1 MASIEELKALSILE
15 VAESLGMSL
24 QRTGS
29 YTYAW
34 EEHDSF
40 TINVRENYFNWF
52 ARSNGGDVIKMVQVV
67 QEELTG
73 EKLSFK
79 QAKHFLEEGSFD
91 VVDVTSVPE
100 KEPFSYYL
108 EPYETKFIEA
118 REYLKEV
125 RGLSDE
131 TINFFSEKGVLA
143 QATKKIGNYYEP
155 IIVFKSL
162 NSQNEVIGASLQGI
176 RENNDLY
183 ERGRLKQI
191 MRASDGLTG
200 MHIDIGQPKR
210 LVFAEAPIDL
220 MSYYELH
227 KGELSDVRLIAMDG
241 LKEST
246 ISRHVAELLYELGE
260 IKAQVKPENYSTFLS
275 QTAEVTDFF
284 KDGKH
289 QELITLAVDNDTA
302 GHTFINRLADKGI
315 SFSSDLPS
323 MPADKDKMDWNDALK
338 ESKEKALDR
347 SQEPIN
353 NIGGELINRNSGYLE
368 GEPSRTAPQPEEPKA
383 QPDFPANIQ
392 LYFNIER
399 PKKSSVRL
407 RKGYHYASNKDIRF
421 LNRYADDIQ
430 KSASWYLQELANSK
444 VTYFYQD
451 KEDVQMLQV
460 NFEKHHWMHLTGIAP
475 VYSDWVDNLSEQ
487 FIEDVAAG
495 KGNFA
500 NLSLGL
506 GFRDKVK
513 LMPLLPEIFETDSF
527 VFDDLSSVEK
537 MGRLDVANAIRSDD
551 RDVML
556 AFRTD
561 DSSSFPATLLK
572 PNQTLNVELDALN
585 QEKTILG
592 VFIEKNNEIKTLSVN
607 KEFVVDGGQQ
617 MLETLIQNQEL
628 GLFKEDLTM
637 AEPFTDVQ
645 KEHIR
650 EFFKTRISDVK
661 TDYIYLNSGQEETAY
676 YLDGYLF
683 AHQYAELVPLSQN
696 QQVEALM
703 SRLVS
708 DDGREFDEIELGF
721 TINRI
726 DQDFLKDKFGYNP
739 DASIEDYRQS
749 EKNIDR
755 IQAKE
760 EEAFLQSIDRENFT
774 KVLSLVKD
782 SDAWTVFH
790 LKTDEELGVST
801 NQVYDFIDRYLD
813 PNHDLDYGF
822 DSQFFSNLKTEDLL
836 KIAEEKGLYLNQE
849 KRANIAQLRENK
861 GEAVLPTVKQ
871 EITEYKLEP
880 HWASANEIKADSF
893 EELKM
898 KFLEQMDQHIELEK
912 EFTASSVEFQ
922 KDRHSIAMGVWSD
935 KQILKYMRD
944 DSFDFEVNGFR
955 IESSLDDNPYDL
967 LDSISEDGK
976 LFDEVIY
983 NEIQKGMKEYQ
994 RVQAEKMHQAQ
1005 VRKEELERD
1014 TDGDGIPDDV
1024 ERNMGTN
1031 PYSPDTDGDG
1041 KSDQEEISYGSN
1053 PLAADNSKNENLSSS
1068 GQQKT
1073 VAELIAVKDS
1083 KGLAQVLKEGVKDY
1097 FKSDT
1102 YKQYLLAM
1110 SKFHNYSPLNIQMI
1124 LRQNPRASHV
1134 ASFKKW
1140 KDEFSRSVNK
1150 GEKALRI
1157 FAPIT
1162 VKKRDPKT
1170 NEPLL
1175 DKDGKEITYTSFKLV
1190 PVFDVSQTDGKELPK
1205 PVYELKGSYQ
1215 DYGNL
1220 YKSAKEV
1227 SEANGVPISFSENTK
1242 GAKGYYS
1249 PVSNEIVIKKGLS
1262 EQHTLKTIFHE
1273 MAHSDLHNFEKRA
1286 ETPFNLST
1294 AELQAESVAFV
1305 VSSHYGLDTS
1315 EYSFGYLASWT
1326 QDPKGLSDLEGQIK
1340 IVQKEAD
1347 SLISRIDQALEKYQS
1362 KELTKDAFQQKLDRL
1377 KEQSKEQILESKEK
1391 ETAKDELKKA
1401 QKSDNQLNL

>member
-1 MASIEELKALSILE
+1 MASVEELKRLSILD
-15 VAESLGMSL
+15 VAASLGIQL
-24 QRTGS
+24 KRTGS
-29 YTYAW
+29 HTYSW
-34 EEHDSF
+34 VEHDSF
-40 TINVRENYFNWF
+40 TINAQENYFNWF
-52 ARSNGGDVIKMVQVV
+52 ARSKGGDVFNMVQVV

-73 EKLSFK
+73 QQISFK
-79 QAKHFLEEGSFD
+79 EAKHFLEEGNFEVFD
-91 VVDVTSVPE
+91 SSKIPE
-100 KEPFSYYL
+100 KEPFKNYL
-108 EPYETKFIEA
+108 EPYETEFTEA
-118 REYLKEV
+118 RSYLKDV

-131 TINFFSEKGVLA
+131 TIDFFGEKGVLA
-143 QATKKIGNYYEP
+143 QATKKTGNYYEP

-162 NSQNEVIGASLQGI
+162 NGQNEVVGASLQGI
-176 RENNDLY
+176 RENHDLY

-227 KGELSDVRLIAMDG
+227 KGELSEVRLIAMDG

-302 GHTFINRLADKGI
+302 GNTFINRLADKGI

-323 MPADKDKMDWNDALK
+323 MPAGRDKMDWNDALK

-347 SQEPIN
+347 SQKPNN

-383 QPDFPANIQ
+383 QPDFPANVQ
-392 LYFNIER
+392 LYFNIDR

-407 RKGYHYASNKDIRF
+407 RKGYHYATNKDIRF

-592 VFIEKNNEIKTLSVN
+592 VFVEKNNEIKTLSVN

-617 MLETLIQNQEL
+617 MLETLKQHQGTEILKENLSMPENQEQNVL
-628 GLFKEDLTM
+628 DRFQQNSKKERSNQTISTVYRSSGIEHGTFDEFKEFVLNKLELPKTKSEFGEEYDLIKATLS
-637 AEPFTDVQ
+637 Q
-645 KEHIR
+645 
-650 EFFKTRISDVK
+650 
-661 TDYIYLNSGQEETAY
+661 
-676 YLDGYLF
+676 
-683 AHQYAELVPLSQN
+683 PLSPKMFIEHSMHSTLESIESIN
-696 QQVEALM
+696 GFEIRTPFDLEALN
-703 SRLVS
+703 
-708 DDGREFDEIELGF
+708 DDGTLNMNKVENVLAERESQLEKDQAMDRALEAYEAQQEVLIEQ
-721 TINRI
+721 N
-726 DQDFLKDKFGYNP
+726 
-739 DASIEDYRQS
+739 
-749 EKNIDR
+749 EKWGI
-755 IQAKE
+755 AE
-760 EEAFLQSIDRENFT
+760 FE
-774 KVLSLVKD
+774 KD
-782 SDAWTVFH
+782 S
-790 LKTDEELGVST
+790 
-801 NQVYDFIDRYLD
+801 
-813 PNHDLDYGF
+813 
-822 DSQFFSNLKTEDLL
+822 
-836 KIAEEKGLYLNQE
+836 
-849 KRANIAQLRENK
+849 
-861 GEAVLPTVKQ
+861 
-871 EITEYKLEP
+871 
-880 HWASANEIKADSF
+880 
-893 EELKM
+893 
-898 KFLEQMDQHIELEK
+898 
-912 EFTASSVEFQ
+912 
-922 KDRHSIAMGVWSD
+922 
-935 KQILKYMRD
+935 
-944 DSFDFEVNGFR
+944 
-955 IESSLDDNPYDL
+955 
-967 LDSISEDGK
+967 
-976 LFDEVIY
+976 
-983 NEIQKGMKEYQ
+983 
-994 RVQAEKMHQAQ
+994 
-1005 VRKEELERD
+1005 
-1014 TDGDGIPDDV
+1014 DGDGIPDVV

-1053 PLAADNSKNENLSSS
+1053 PLASDNSNNENISSS

-1073 VAELIAVKDS
+1073 VAELIAEKDS

-1124 LRQNPRASHV
+1124 LRQNPRASYV

-1175 DKDGKEITYTSFKLV
+1175 DKDGNEQTYTSFKLV

-1227 SEANGVPISFSENTK
+1227 SEANGISISFSENTK

-1273 MAHSDLHNFEKRA
+1273 MAHSDLHNLEKRA

-1377 KEQSKEQILESKEK
+1377 KEQSKEQTLESKEK
-1391 ETAKDELKKA
+1391 ETAKDEIKKA
-1401 QKSDNQLNL
+1401 EKSDNQLNL

>member
-1 MASIEELKALSILE
+1 MASVEELKRLSILD
-15 VAESLGMSL
+15 VAASLGIQL
-24 QRTGS
+24 KRTGS
-29 YTYAW
+29 HTYSW
-34 EEHDSF
+34 DEHDSF
-40 TINVRENYFNWF
+40 TINAQENYFNWF
-52 ARSNGGDVIKMVQVV
+52 ARSKGGDVFNMVQVV

-73 EKLSFK
+73 QQVSFK
-79 QAKHFLEEGSFD
+79 EAKHFLEEGNFEVFD
-91 VVDVTSVPE
+91 SSKIPE
-100 KEPFSYYL
+100 KEPFKYYL
-108 EPYETKFIEA
+108 EPYETEFTEA
-118 REYLKEV
+118 RSFLKDV

-131 TINFFSEKGVLA
+131 TIDFFGEKGVLA
-143 QATKKIGNYYEP
+143 QATKKTGNYYEP

-176 RENNDLY
+176 RENHDLY

-227 KGELSDVRLIAMDG
+227 KGELSDVRLVAMDG

-260 IKAQVKPENYSTFLS
+260 IKAKVKPENYSTFLS

-302 GHTFINRLADKGI
+302 GHTFIDRLADKGI

-323 MPADKDKMDWNDALK
+323 MPADRDKMDWNDALK
-338 ESKEKALDR
+338 ESKVKALDR
-347 SQEPIN
+347 SQEPNN

-383 QPDFPANIQ
+383 QPDFPANVQ

-407 RKGYHYASNKDIRF
+407 RKGYHYATNKDIRF

-592 VFIEKNNEIKTLSVN
+592 VFVEKNNEIKTLSVN

-617 MLETLIQNQEL
+617 MLETLKQHQGIEILKENLSMPENQ
-628 GLFKEDLTM
+628 
-637 AEPFTDVQ
+637 A
-645 KEHIR
+645 
-650 EFFKTRISDVK
+650 
-661 TDYIYLNSGQEETAY
+661 
-676 YLDGYLF
+676 
-683 AHQYAELVPLSQN
+683 
-696 QQVEALM
+696 
-703 SRLVS
+703 
-708 DDGREFDEIELGF
+708 
-721 TINRI
+721 
-726 DQDFLKDKFGYNP
+726 
-739 DASIEDYRQS
+739 QS
-749 EKNIDR
+749 
-755 IQAKE
+755 
-760 EEAFLQSIDRENFT
+760 
-774 KVLSLVKD
+774 
-782 SDAWTVFH
+782 
-790 LKTDEELGVST
+790 
-801 NQVYDFIDRYLD
+801 
-813 PNHDLDYGF
+813 
-822 DSQFFSNLKTEDLL
+822 
-836 KIAEEKGLYLNQE
+836 
-849 KRANIAQLRENK
+849 LRERV
-861 GEAVLPTVKQ
+861 EQIQREDQERKQ
-871 EITEYKLEP
+871 ALAK
-880 HWASANEIKADSF
+880 
-893 EELKM
+893 
-898 KFLEQMDQHIELEK
+898 
-912 EFTASSVEFQ
+912 
-922 KDRHSIAMGVWSD
+922 
-935 KQILKYMRD
+935 
-944 DSFDFEVNGFR
+944 
-955 IESSLDDNPYDL
+955 
-967 LDSISEDGK
+967 
-976 LFDEVIY
+976 
-983 NEIQKGMKEYQ
+983 
-994 RVQAEKMHQAQ
+994 
-1005 VRKEELERD
+1005 KEELERD
-1014 TDGDGIPDDV
+1014 TDGDGIPDAV

-1073 VAELIAVKDS
+1073 VAELIAAKDS

-1124 LRQNPRASHV
+1124 LRQNPNASHV

-1162 VKKRDPKT
+1162 VKKRNPKT

-1175 DKDGKEITYTSFKLV
+1175 DKDGKEIAYTSFKLV

-1273 MAHSDLHNFEKRA
+1273 MAHSDLHNFEKQA
-1286 ETPFNLST
+1286 ENKFNSST

-1315 EYSFGYLASWT
+1315 EYSFGYLAGWT

-1377 KEQSKEQILESKEK
+1377 KEQSKEQTLESKEK

>member
-1 MASIEELKALSILE
+1 MASVEELKRLSILD
-15 VAESLGMSL
+15 VAASLGIQLKRS
-24 QRTGS
+24 GS
-29 YTYAW
+29 HTYSW
-34 EEHDSF
+34 DEHDSF
-40 TINVRENYFNWF
+40 TINTQENYFNWF
-52 ARSNGGDVIKMVQVV
+52 ARSKGGDVFDMVRVV

-73 EKLSFK
+73 QQVSFK
-79 QAKHFLEEGSFD
+79 EAKHFLEEGNFEVFD
-91 VVDVTSVPE
+91 SSKIPE
-100 KEPFSYYL
+100 KEPFKYYL
-108 EPYETKFIEA
+108 EPYETEFTEA
-118 REYLKEV
+118 RSYLKDV

-131 TINFFSEKGVLA
+131 TIDYFGEKGVLA
-143 QATKKIGNYYEP
+143 QATKKTGNYYEP

-176 RENNDLY
+176 RENHDLY

-227 KGELSDVRLIAMDG
+227 KGELSDVRLVAMDG

-302 GHTFINRLADKGI
+302 GHTFIDRLADKGI

-323 MPADKDKMDWNDALK
+323 MPADRDKMDWNDALK

-347 SQEPIN
+347 SQEPNN

-383 QPDFPANIQ
+383 QPDFPANVQ

-407 RKGYHYASNKDIRF
+407 RKGYHYATNKDIRF

-592 VFIEKNNEIKTLSVN
+592 VFVEKNNEIKTLSVN

-617 MLETLIQNQEL
+617 MLETLKQHQRIEILKENLSMPENQ
-628 GLFKEDLTM
+628 
-637 AEPFTDVQ
+637 A
-645 KEHIR
+645 
-650 EFFKTRISDVK
+650 
-661 TDYIYLNSGQEETAY
+661 
-676 YLDGYLF
+676 
-683 AHQYAELVPLSQN
+683 
-696 QQVEALM
+696 
-703 SRLVS
+703 
-708 DDGREFDEIELGF
+708 
-721 TINRI
+721 
-726 DQDFLKDKFGYNP
+726 
-739 DASIEDYRQS
+739 QS
-749 EKNIDR
+749 
-755 IQAKE
+755 
-760 EEAFLQSIDRENFT
+760 
-774 KVLSLVKD
+774 
-782 SDAWTVFH
+782 
-790 LKTDEELGVST
+790 
-801 NQVYDFIDRYLD
+801 
-813 PNHDLDYGF
+813 
-822 DSQFFSNLKTEDLL
+822 
-836 KIAEEKGLYLNQE
+836 
-849 KRANIAQLRENK
+849 LRERV
-861 GEAVLPTVKQ
+861 EQIQREDQERKQ
-871 EITEYKLEP
+871 ALAK
-880 HWASANEIKADSF
+880 
-893 EELKM
+893 
-898 KFLEQMDQHIELEK
+898 
-912 EFTASSVEFQ
+912 
-922 KDRHSIAMGVWSD
+922 
-935 KQILKYMRD
+935 
-944 DSFDFEVNGFR
+944 
-955 IESSLDDNPYDL
+955 
-967 LDSISEDGK
+967 
-976 LFDEVIY
+976 
-983 NEIQKGMKEYQ
+983 
-994 RVQAEKMHQAQ
+994 
-1005 VRKEELERD
+1005 KEELERD
-1014 TDGDGIPDDV
+1014 TDGDGIPDAV

-1068 GQQKT
+1068 GQKKT
-1073 VAELIAVKDS
+1073 VAELIAAKDS

-1124 LRQNPRASHV
+1124 LKQNPNASYV

-1175 DKDGKEITYTSFKLV
+1175 DKDGNEQTYTSFKLV

-1377 KEQSKEQILESKEK
+1377 KEQSKEQTLESKEK

-1401 QKSDNQLNL
+1401 EKSDNQLNL

>member
-1 MASIEELKALSILE
+1 MASVEELKRLSILD
-15 VAESLGMSL
+15 VAASLGIQL
-24 QRTGS
+24 KRIGS
-29 YTYAW
+29 HTYSW
-34 EEHDSF
+34 DEHDSF
-40 TINVRENYFNWF
+40 TINAQENYFNWF
-52 ARSNGGDVIKMVQVV
+52 ARSKGGDVFNMVQVV

-73 EKLSFK
+73 QQVSFK
-79 QAKHFLEEGSFD
+79 EAKHFLEEGNFEVFD
-91 VVDVTSVPE
+91 SNKIPE
-100 KEPFSYYL
+100 KEPFKYYL
-108 EPYETKFIEA
+108 EPYETEFTEA
-118 REYLKEV
+118 RSYLKDV

-131 TINFFSEKGVLA
+131 TIDYFGEKGVLA
-143 QATKKIGNYYEP
+143 QATKKTGNYYEP

-176 RENNDLY
+176 RENHDLY

-227 KGELSDVRLIAMDG
+227 KGELTDVRLVAMDG

-260 IKAQVKPENYSTFLS
+260 IKAKVKPENYSTFLS

-302 GHTFINRLADKGI
+302 GHTFIDRLADKGI

-323 MPADKDKMDWNDALK
+323 MPADRDKMDWNDALK
-338 ESKEKALDR
+338 ESKVKALDR
-347 SQEPIN
+347 SQEPNN

-383 QPDFPANIQ
+383 QPDFPANVQ

-407 RKGYHYASNKDIRF
+407 RKGYHYATNKDIRF

-475 VYSDWVDNLSEQ
+475 VYSDWVENLSEQ

-592 VFIEKNNEIKTLSVN
+592 VFVEKNNEIKTLSVN

-617 MLETLIQNQEL
+617 MLETLKQHQGIEILKENLSMPENQ
-628 GLFKEDLTM
+628 
-637 AEPFTDVQ
+637 A
-645 KEHIR
+645 
-650 EFFKTRISDVK
+650 
-661 TDYIYLNSGQEETAY
+661 
-676 YLDGYLF
+676 
-683 AHQYAELVPLSQN
+683 
-696 QQVEALM
+696 
-703 SRLVS
+703 
-708 DDGREFDEIELGF
+708 
-721 TINRI
+721 
-726 DQDFLKDKFGYNP
+726 
-739 DASIEDYRQS
+739 QS
-749 EKNIDR
+749 
-755 IQAKE
+755 
-760 EEAFLQSIDRENFT
+760 
-774 KVLSLVKD
+774 
-782 SDAWTVFH
+782 
-790 LKTDEELGVST
+790 
-801 NQVYDFIDRYLD
+801 
-813 PNHDLDYGF
+813 
-822 DSQFFSNLKTEDLL
+822 
-836 KIAEEKGLYLNQE
+836 
-849 KRANIAQLRENK
+849 LRERV
-861 GEAVLPTVKQ
+861 EQIQREDQ
-871 EITEYKLEP
+871 ER
-880 HWASANEIKADSF
+880 
-893 EELKM
+893 
-898 KFLEQMDQHIELEK
+898 Q
-912 EFTASSVEFQ
+912 
-922 KDRHSIAMGVWSD
+922 
-935 KQILKYMRD
+935 
-944 DSFDFEVNGFR
+944 
-955 IESSLDDNPYDL
+955 
-967 LDSISEDGK
+967 
-976 LFDEVIY
+976 
-983 NEIQKGMKEYQ
+983 
-994 RVQAEKMHQAQ
+994 QALAK
-1005 VRKEELERD
+1005 KEELERD
-1014 TDGDGIPDDV
+1014 SDGDGIPDAV

-1073 VAELIAVKDS
+1073 VAELIAAKDS

-1124 LRQNPRASHV
+1124 LRQNPNASYV

-1205 PVYELKGSYQ
+1205 PIYELKGSYQ

-1227 SEANGVPISFSENTK
+1227 SAAKGVPISFSEDTK

-1273 MAHSDLHNFEKRA
+1273 MAHSDLHNLEKRA

-1326 QDPKGLSDLEGQIK
+1326 QDPKGFSDLEGQIK

-1377 KEQSKEQILESKEK
+1377 KEQSKEQTLESKEK

>member
-1 MASIEELKALSILE
+1 MASVEELKRLSILD
-15 VAESLGMSL
+15 VAASLGIQL
-24 QRTGS
+24 KRTGS
-29 YTYAW
+29 HTYSW
-34 EEHDSF
+34 DEHDSF
-40 TINVRENYFNWF
+40 TINTQENYFNWF
-52 ARSNGGDVIKMVQVV
+52 ARSKGGDVFDMVRVV

-73 EKLSFK
+73 QQVSFK
-79 QAKHFLEEGSFD
+79 EAKHFLEEGNFEVFD
-91 VVDVTSVPE
+91 SSKIPE
-100 KEPFSYYL
+100 KEPFKYYL
-108 EPYETKFIEA
+108 EPYETEFTEA
-118 REYLKEV
+118 RSYLKDV

-131 TINFFSEKGVLA
+131 TIDFFGEKGVLA
-143 QATKKIGNYYEP
+143 QATKKTGNYYEP

-176 RENNDLY
+176 RENHDLY

-227 KGELSDVRLIAMDG
+227 KGELSDVRLVAMDG

-275 QTAEVTDFF
+275 QTAEVTNFF

-302 GHTFINRLADKGI
+302 GHTFIDRLADKGI
-315 SFSSDLPS
+315 SFSSDLPL
-323 MPADKDKMDWNDALK
+323 MPADRDKMDWNDALK
-338 ESKEKALDR
+338 GSKEKALDR
-347 SQEPIN
+347 SQEPNN

-383 QPDFPANIQ
+383 QPDFPANVQ

-407 RKGYHYASNKDIRF
+407 RKGYHYATNKDIRF

-572 PNQTLNVELDALN
+572 PNQTLNVDLDALN

-592 VFIEKNNEIKTLSVN
+592 VFVEKNNEIKTLSVN

-617 MLETLIQNQEL
+617 MLETLKQHQGIEILKENLSMPENQ
-628 GLFKEDLTM
+628 
-637 AEPFTDVQ
+637 A
-645 KEHIR
+645 
-650 EFFKTRISDVK
+650 
-661 TDYIYLNSGQEETAY
+661 
-676 YLDGYLF
+676 
-683 AHQYAELVPLSQN
+683 
-696 QQVEALM
+696 
-703 SRLVS
+703 
-708 DDGREFDEIELGF
+708 
-721 TINRI
+721 
-726 DQDFLKDKFGYNP
+726 
-739 DASIEDYRQS
+739 QS
-749 EKNIDR
+749 
-755 IQAKE
+755 
-760 EEAFLQSIDRENFT
+760 
-774 KVLSLVKD
+774 
-782 SDAWTVFH
+782 
-790 LKTDEELGVST
+790 
-801 NQVYDFIDRYLD
+801 
-813 PNHDLDYGF
+813 
-822 DSQFFSNLKTEDLL
+822 
-836 KIAEEKGLYLNQE
+836 
-849 KRANIAQLRENK
+849 LRERV
-861 GEAVLPTVKQ
+861 EQIQREDQ
-871 EITEYKLEP
+871 ER
-880 HWASANEIKADSF
+880 
-893 EELKM
+893 
-898 KFLEQMDQHIELEK
+898 Q
-912 EFTASSVEFQ
+912 
-922 KDRHSIAMGVWSD
+922 
-935 KQILKYMRD
+935 
-944 DSFDFEVNGFR
+944 
-955 IESSLDDNPYDL
+955 
-967 LDSISEDGK
+967 
-976 LFDEVIY
+976 
-983 NEIQKGMKEYQ
+983 
-994 RVQAEKMHQAQ
+994 QALAQ
-1005 VRKEELERD
+1005 KEELERD
-1014 TDGDGIPDDV
+1014 SDGDGIPDAV

-1053 PLAADNSKNENLSSS
+1053 PLASDNSKNENLSSS

-1073 VAELIAVKDS
+1073 VAELIAAKDS

-1124 LRQNPRASHV
+1124 LRQNPRASYV

-1205 PVYELKGSYQ
+1205 PVYELKGSYK

-1273 MAHSDLHNFEKRA
+1273 MAHSDLHNLEKRA

-1305 VSSHYGLDTS
+1305 VASHYGLDTS
-1315 EYSFGYLASWT
+1315 EYSFGYLANWT
-1326 QDPKGLSDLEGQIK
+1326 QDPRGLSDLEGQIK

-1347 SLISRIDQALEKYQS
+1347 SLIARIDQALEKYQS
-1362 KELTKDAFQQKLDRL
+1362 KELTKDAFQKKLDRL
-1377 KEQSKEQILESKEK
+1377 KEQSKEQTLESKEK
-1391 ETAKDELKKA
+1391 ETAKDEIKKA
-1401 QKSDNQLNL
+1401 EKSNNQLNL

>member
-1 MASIEELKALSILE
+1 MASVEELKRLSILD
-15 VAESLGMSL
+15 VAASLGIQLKRS
-24 QRTGS
+24 GS
-29 YTYAW
+29 HTYSW
-34 EEHDSF
+34 DEHDSF
-40 TINVRENYFNWF
+40 TINAQENYFNWF
-52 ARSNGGDVIKMVQVV
+52 ARSKGGDVFDMVRVV

-73 EKLSFK
+73 QQVSFK
-79 QAKHFLEEGSFD
+79 EAKHFLEEGNFEVFD
-91 VVDVTSVPE
+91 SSKIPE
-100 KEPFSYYL
+100 KEPFKYYL
-108 EPYETKFIEA
+108 EPYETEFTEA
-118 REYLKEV
+118 RSYLKDV

-131 TINFFSEKGVLA
+131 TIDFFGEKGVFA
-143 QATKKIGNYYEP
+143 QATKKTGNYYEP

-176 RENNDLY
+176 RENHDLY

-227 KGELSDVRLIAMDG
+227 KGELSDVRLVAMDG

-302 GHTFINRLADKGI
+302 GHTFIDRLADKGI

-323 MPADKDKMDWNDALK
+323 MPAGRDKMDWNDALK

-383 QPDFPANIQ
+383 QPDFPANVQ

-407 RKGYHYASNKDIRF
+407 RKGYHYATNKDIRF

-475 VYSDWVDNLSEQ
+475 VYSNWVDNLSEQ

-592 VFIEKNNEIKTLSVN
+592 VFVEKNNEIKTLSVN

-617 MLETLIQNQEL
+617 MLETLKQHQGIEILKENLSMPENQ
-628 GLFKEDLTM
+628 
-637 AEPFTDVQ
+637 A
-645 KEHIR
+645 
-650 EFFKTRISDVK
+650 
-661 TDYIYLNSGQEETAY
+661 
-676 YLDGYLF
+676 
-683 AHQYAELVPLSQN
+683 
-696 QQVEALM
+696 
-703 SRLVS
+703 
-708 DDGREFDEIELGF
+708 
-721 TINRI
+721 
-726 DQDFLKDKFGYNP
+726 
-739 DASIEDYRQS
+739 QS
-749 EKNIDR
+749 
-755 IQAKE
+755 
-760 EEAFLQSIDRENFT
+760 
-774 KVLSLVKD
+774 
-782 SDAWTVFH
+782 
-790 LKTDEELGVST
+790 
-801 NQVYDFIDRYLD
+801 
-813 PNHDLDYGF
+813 
-822 DSQFFSNLKTEDLL
+822 
-836 KIAEEKGLYLNQE
+836 
-849 KRANIAQLRENK
+849 LRERV
-861 GEAVLPTVKQ
+861 EQIQREDQERKQ
-871 EITEYKLEP
+871 ALAK
-880 HWASANEIKADSF
+880 
-893 EELKM
+893 
-898 KFLEQMDQHIELEK
+898 
-912 EFTASSVEFQ
+912 
-922 KDRHSIAMGVWSD
+922 
-935 KQILKYMRD
+935 
-944 DSFDFEVNGFR
+944 
-955 IESSLDDNPYDL
+955 
-967 LDSISEDGK
+967 
-976 LFDEVIY
+976 
-983 NEIQKGMKEYQ
+983 
-994 RVQAEKMHQAQ
+994 
-1005 VRKEELERD
+1005 KEELERD
-1014 TDGDGIPDDV
+1014 TDGDGIPDAV

-1073 VAELIAVKDS
+1073 VAELIAAKDS

-1124 LRQNPRASHV
+1124 LRQNPNASYV

-1205 PVYELKGSYQ
+1205 PIYELKGSYQ

-1227 SEANGVPISFSENTK
+1227 SEANGVPISFSEDTK

-1249 PVSNEIVIKKGLS
+1249 PVSNKIVIKKGLS

-1377 KEQSKEQILESKEK
+1377 KEQSKEQTLESKEK
-1391 ETAKDELKKA
+1391 ETAKDEIKKA
-1401 QKSDNQLNL
+1401 EKSDNQLNL

>member
-1 MASIEELKALSILE
+1 MASVEELKRLSILD
-15 VAESLGMSL
+15 VAASLGIQL
-24 QRTGS
+24 KRTGS
-29 YTYAW
+29 HTYSW
-34 EEHDSF
+34 DEHDSF
-40 TINVRENYFNWF
+40 TINTQENYFNWF
-52 ARSNGGDVIKMVQVV
+52 ARSKGGDVFDMVRVV

-73 EKLSFK
+73 QQVSFK
-79 QAKHFLEEGSFD
+79 EAKHFLEEGNFEVFD
-91 VVDVTSVPE
+91 SSKIPE
-100 KEPFSYYL
+100 KEPFKYYL
-108 EPYETKFIEA
+108 EPYETEFIEA
-118 REYLKEV
+118 RSYLKDV

-131 TINFFSEKGVLA
+131 TIDFFGEKGVLA
-143 QATKKIGNYYEP
+143 QATKKTGNYYEP

-176 RENNDLY
+176 RENHDLY

-227 KGELSDVRLIAMDG
+227 KGELSDVRLVAMDG

-275 QTAEVTDFF
+275 QTAEVTNFF

-302 GHTFINRLADKGI
+302 GHTFIDRLADKGI
-315 SFSSDLPS
+315 SFSSDLPL
-323 MPADKDKMDWNDALK
+323 MPADRDKMDWNDALK
-338 ESKEKALDR
+338 GNKEKALDR
-347 SQEPIN
+347 SQEPNN

-383 QPDFPANIQ
+383 QPDFPANVQ

-407 RKGYHYASNKDIRF
+407 RKGYHYATNKDIRF

-592 VFIEKNNEIKTLSVN
+592 VFVEKNNEIKTLSVN

-617 MLETLIQNQEL
+617 MLETLKQHQGIEILKENLSMPENQAQSLRERVEQIQR
-628 GLFKEDLTM
+628 ED
-637 AEPFTDVQ
+637 
-645 KEHIR
+645 
-650 EFFKTRISDVK
+650 
-661 TDYIYLNSGQEETAY
+661 
-676 YLDGYLF
+676 
-683 AHQYAELVPLSQN
+683 
-696 QQVEALM
+696 
-703 SRLVS
+703 
-708 DDGREFDEIELGF
+708 
-721 TINRI
+721 
-726 DQDFLKDKFGYNP
+726 
-739 DASIEDYRQS
+739 
-749 EKNIDR
+749 
-755 IQAKE
+755 
-760 EEAFLQSIDRENFT
+760 
-774 KVLSLVKD
+774 
-782 SDAWTVFH
+782 
-790 LKTDEELGVST
+790 
-801 NQVYDFIDRYLD
+801 
-813 PNHDLDYGF
+813 
-822 DSQFFSNLKTEDLL
+822 
-836 KIAEEKGLYLNQE
+836 QE
-849 KRANIAQLRENK
+849 K
-861 GEAVLPTVKQ
+861 KQ
-871 EITEYKLEP
+871 ALAK
-880 HWASANEIKADSF
+880 
-893 EELKM
+893 
-898 KFLEQMDQHIELEK
+898 
-912 EFTASSVEFQ
+912 
-922 KDRHSIAMGVWSD
+922 
-935 KQILKYMRD
+935 
-944 DSFDFEVNGFR
+944 
-955 IESSLDDNPYDL
+955 
-967 LDSISEDGK
+967 
-976 LFDEVIY
+976 
-983 NEIQKGMKEYQ
+983 
-994 RVQAEKMHQAQ
+994 
-1005 VRKEELERD
+1005 KEELERD
-1014 TDGDGIPDDV
+1014 TDSDGIPDAV

-1073 VAELIAVKDS
+1073 VAELIAAKDS

-1124 LRQNPRASHV
+1124 LRQNPNASYV

-1205 PVYELKGSYQ
+1205 PVYELKGSYK

-1227 SEANGVPISFSENTK
+1227 SEANGVSISFSENTK

-1273 MAHSDLHNFEKRA
+1273 MAHSDLHNLEKRA

-1305 VSSHYGLDTS
+1305 VASHYGLDTS
-1315 EYSFGYLASWT
+1315 EYSFGYLANWT
-1326 QDPKGLSDLEGQIK
+1326 QDPRGLSDLEGQIK

-1377 KEQSKEQILESKEK
+1377 KEQSKEQTLESKEK
-1391 ETAKDELKKA
+1391 ETAKDEIKKA
-1401 QKSDNQLNL
+1401 EKSNNQLNL

>member
-131 TINFFSEKGVLA
+131 TIDFFSEKGVLA
-143 QATKKIGNYYEP
+143 QATKKTGNFYEP

-176 RENNDLY
+176 RENHDLY

-227 KGELSDVRLIAMDG
+227 KDELSDVRLVAMDG

-260 IKAQVKPENYSTFLS
+260 IKVQVKPENYSTFLS

-323 MPADKDKMDWNDALK
+323 MPAGRDKMDWNDALK

-353 NIGGELINRNSGYLE
+353 NIGG
-368 GEPSRTAPQPEEPKA
+368 
-383 QPDFPANIQ
+383 
-392 LYFNIER
+392 
-399 PKKSSVRL
+399 
-407 RKGYHYASNKDIRF
+407 
-421 LNRYADDIQ
+421 
-430 KSASWYLQELANSK
+430 
-444 VTYFYQD
+444 
-451 KEDVQMLQV
+451 
-460 NFEKHHWMHLTGIAP
+460 
-475 VYSDWVDNLSEQ
+475 
-487 FIEDVAAG
+487 
-495 KGNFA
+495 
-500 NLSLGL
+500 
-506 GFRDKVK
+506 
-513 LMPLLPEIFETDSF
+513 
-527 VFDDLSSVEK
+527 
-537 MGRLDVANAIRSDD
+537 
-551 RDVML
+551 
-556 AFRTD
+556 
-561 DSSSFPATLLK
+561 
-572 PNQTLNVELDALN
+572 
-585 QEKTILG
+585 
-592 VFIEKNNEIKTLSVN
+592 
-607 KEFVVDGGQQ
+607 QQ
-617 MLETLIQNQEL
+617 MLENLRHNQDKEIL
-628 GLFKEDLTM
+628 KEDLTM

-650 EFFKTRISDVK
+650 EFFKTRIPDVQ

-683 AHQYAELVPLSQN
+683 THQYAELIPLSQN
-696 QQVEALM
+696 QQVDALM

-726 DQDFLKDKFGYNP
+726 DQEFLKDKFGYNP
-739 DASIEDYRQS
+739 DVSIEDYRQS

-755 IQAKE
+755 IQAKDE
-760 EEAFLQSIDRENFT
+760 EVFLQSIDRENFT
-774 KVLSLVKD
+774 KVLNLVRN
-782 SDAWTVFH
+782 SDAWTVFY

-801 NQVYDFIDRYLD
+801 SQVYDFINRYLD

-822 DSQFFSNLKTEDLL
+822 DNQFFLDLKTEDLL
-836 KIAEEKGLYLNQE
+836 KKAEEKGLYLSQK
-849 KRANIAQLRENK
+849 KRTNIDQLRENE
-861 GEAVLPTVKQ
+861 GEAVLPAVEQ

-880 HWASANEIKADSF
+880 RWASANEIKADSF

-898 KFLEQMDQHIELEK
+898 KFLEQMDRHIELEK
-912 EFTASSVEFQ
+912 EFTASSLEFQ

-944 DSFDFEVNGFR
+944 DSFDFEVNGLR
-955 IESSLDDNPYDL
+955 IESGLDDNPYDL

-976 LFDEVIY
+976 ILDEVTY
-983 NEIQKGMKEYQ
+983 NKIQKEIQEYQ
-994 RVQAEKMHQAQ
+994 KVQVEEYETNEKMNQTQ

-1014 TDGDGIPDDV
+1014 TDGDGIPDAI

-1053 PLAADNSKNENLSSS
+1053 PLASDNSKNDNLSSS

-1073 VAELIAVKDS
+1073 VAELIAAKDS

-1162 VKKRDPKT
+1162 VKKRDSKT

-1273 MAHSDLHNFEKRA
+1273 MAHSDLHNLEKRA

-1305 VSSHYGLDTS
+1305 VASHYGLDTS
-1315 EYSFGYLASWT
+1315 EYSFGYLANWT
-1326 QDPKGLSDLEGQIK
+1326 QDPRGLSDLEGQIK

-1347 SLISRIDQALEKYQS
+1347 SLIARIDQALEKYQS

-1377 KEQSKEQILESKEK
+1377 KEQSKEQTLESKQK
-1391 ETAKDELKKA
+1391 ETAKDEIKKA
-1401 QKSDNQLNL
+1401 EKSDNQLNL

>member
-1 MASIEELKALSILE
+1 MASVEELKRLSILD
-15 VAESLGMSL
+15 VAASLGIQL
-24 QRTGS
+24 KRTGS
-29 YTYAW
+29 HTYSW
-34 EEHDSF
+34 DEHDSF
-40 TINVRENYFNWF
+40 TINAQDNYFNWF
-52 ARSNGGDVIKMVQVV
+52 ARSKGGDVFNMVQVV

-73 EKLSFK
+73 QQVSFK
-79 QAKHFLEEGSFD
+79 EAKHFLEEGNFEVFD
-91 VVDVTSVPE
+91 SSKIPE
-100 KEPFSYYL
+100 KEPFKYYL
-108 EPYETKFIEA
+108 EPYETEFTEA
-118 REYLKEV
+118 RSYLKDV

-131 TINFFSEKGVLA
+131 TIDYFGEKGVLA
-143 QATKKIGNYYEP
+143 QATKKTGNYYEP

-176 RENNDLY
+176 RENHDLY

-220 MSYYELH
+220 MSYYELNN
-227 KGELSDVRLIAMDG
+227 GELSDVRLVAMDG

-302 GHTFINRLADKGI
+302 GHTFIDRLADKGI

-323 MPADKDKMDWNDALK
+323 MPADRDKMDWNDALK
-338 ESKEKALDR
+338 ESKVKALDR
-347 SQEPIN
+347 SQEPNN

-383 QPDFPANIQ
+383 QPDFPANVQ

-407 RKGYHYASNKDIRF
+407 RKGYHYATNKDIRF

-495 KGNFA
+495 KGKFA

-592 VFIEKNNEIKTLSVN
+592 VFVEKNNEIKTLSVN

-617 MLETLIQNQEL
+617 MLETLKQHQGIEILKENLSMPENQ
-628 GLFKEDLTM
+628 
-637 AEPFTDVQ
+637 A
-645 KEHIR
+645 
-650 EFFKTRISDVK
+650 
-661 TDYIYLNSGQEETAY
+661 
-676 YLDGYLF
+676 
-683 AHQYAELVPLSQN
+683 
-696 QQVEALM
+696 
-703 SRLVS
+703 
-708 DDGREFDEIELGF
+708 
-721 TINRI
+721 
-726 DQDFLKDKFGYNP
+726 
-739 DASIEDYRQS
+739 QS
-749 EKNIDR
+749 
-755 IQAKE
+755 
-760 EEAFLQSIDRENFT
+760 
-774 KVLSLVKD
+774 
-782 SDAWTVFH
+782 
-790 LKTDEELGVST
+790 
-801 NQVYDFIDRYLD
+801 
-813 PNHDLDYGF
+813 
-822 DSQFFSNLKTEDLL
+822 
-836 KIAEEKGLYLNQE
+836 
-849 KRANIAQLRENK
+849 LRERV
-861 GEAVLPTVKQ
+861 EQIQREDQERKQ
-871 EITEYKLEP
+871 ALAK
-880 HWASANEIKADSF
+880 
-893 EELKM
+893 
-898 KFLEQMDQHIELEK
+898 
-912 EFTASSVEFQ
+912 
-922 KDRHSIAMGVWSD
+922 
-935 KQILKYMRD
+935 
-944 DSFDFEVNGFR
+944 
-955 IESSLDDNPYDL
+955 
-967 LDSISEDGK
+967 
-976 LFDEVIY
+976 
-983 NEIQKGMKEYQ
+983 
-994 RVQAEKMHQAQ
+994 
-1005 VRKEELERD
+1005 KEELERD
-1014 TDGDGIPDDV
+1014 TDGDGIPDAV

-1068 GQQKT
+1068 SQQKT
-1073 VAELIAVKDS
+1073 VAELIAAKDS

-1124 LRQNPRASHV
+1124 LRQNPNASYV

-1377 KEQSKEQILESKEK
+1377 KEQSKEQTLESKEK
-1391 ETAKDELKKA
+1391 EMAKDEIKKA
-1401 QKSDNQLNL
+1401 EKSDNQLNL